1 MAYVYV
7 LKSKKDGM
15 LYVGSTRDLKKRFE
29 EHNKGLVPSTRKRKP
44 FILIYY
50 EAYLVESDARS
61 REHQLKLLANALT
74 QLKRRLPASLKS

>member
-7 LKSKKDGM
+7 LKSKKAGM

-61 REHQLKLLANALT
+61 REHQLKLRANALT